1 MKAGPLIALGCR
13 ALTIRLERPER
24 GVARPAPGSGAF
36 KPALGLLFGLA
47 LGLLLMLTPPAARA
61 DALGTL
67 KAFVAEVKTGRAAFT
82 QTVTSPDG
90 VKKKLSSG
98 SFEFARPNRFRFAYT
113 RPYEQL
119 IVADGEKVWLLD
131 TDLNQVTVRPFT
143 EALGATPAA
152 LLAGTA
158 IERDFELK
166 ALPDEGGLQ
175 WALALPRTTE
185 GAFKSVRVGFR
196 GATLAAV
203 EIVDAFGQRSRLEFS
218 AFEANPKLPA
228 DRFRF
233 VPPVGADVIAQ

>member
-1 MKAGPLIALGCR
+1 MKQGPLIALWRR
-13 ALTIRLERPER
+13 AVSIRLLGPER
-24 GVARPAPGSGAF
+24 SMSQPPPGRGTF
-36 KPALGLLFGLA
+36 GPMRGGMTGLT
-47 LGLLLMLTPPAARA
+47 LGLLLLTAPFAARA

-67 KAFVAEVKTGRAAFT
+67 KAFVAEVKTGRATFT

-98 SFEFARPNRFRFAYT
+98 SFEFARPNRFRFAYS

-131 TDLNQVTVRPFT
+131 SDLNQVTVRPFN

-175 WALALPRTTE
+175 WAQALPRTTE
-185 GAFKSVRVGFR
+185 GSFNSVRVGFR

-218 AFEANPKLPA
+218 AFEANPKLA
-228 DRFRF
+228 TDRFRF
-233 VPPVGADVIAQ
+233 TPPAGADVIAQ